1 MYSLLVLVLDDETL
15 LRDVLQAW
23 EDAGAPGA
31 TVLESTGLRRVTD
44 FFGRDD
50 MPLFPSLRELAQK
63 EHSMHRTIFTVL
75 DAEALVEKVIAAT
88 ERVVGDLSQ
97 PHTGILFVVPVAR
110 VVGGRM
116 SQKKL
121 PR

>member
-1 MYSLLVLVLDDETL
+1 MYSLLVLVLDDAAL

-50 MPLFPSLRELAQK
+50 LPILPSLRELSEK
-63 EHSMHRTIFTVL
+63 ESTMHRTIFTVL
-75 DAEALVEKVIAAT
+75 DADALIDKIIAAT
-88 ERVVGDLSQ
+88 ERVVGDLTQ
-97 PHTGILFVVPVAR
+97 PHTGIMFVVPVAR
-110 VVGGRM
+110 VIGGRM
-116 SQKKL
+116 SQRRPL
-121 PR
+121 P